1 MVLQVLKTNTIL
13 LLLTKCNFTNKRWM
27 VLQVLKTNTIHLLLF
42 ANKRSIGS
50 WIIPGVPFTTGK
62 SFTWSQWIIPVVPFT
77 TEKSFIRSQRFLYLT
92 HFRASGQ
99 KSKNDF
105 VRFLVQMRTRK
116 FAFEI
121 YWPLLNLVY
130 FVKSF
135 MAQLTLRLFYIKLL
149 TLNKEI

>member
-1 MVLQVLKTNTIL
+1 MNCLEYLVCITL
-13 LLLTKCNFTNKRWM
+13 NKRWM
-27 VLQVLKTNTIHLLLF
+27 VLQVLKTNTIHLLLVKLLF

-77 TEKSFIRSQRFLYLT
+77 TEKSFGIWSQWFLYLT